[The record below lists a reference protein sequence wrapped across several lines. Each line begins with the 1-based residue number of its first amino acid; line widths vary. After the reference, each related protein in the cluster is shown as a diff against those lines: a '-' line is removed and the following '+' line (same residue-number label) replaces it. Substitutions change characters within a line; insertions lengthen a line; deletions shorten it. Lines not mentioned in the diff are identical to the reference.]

1 MENGKQGKIQISGCA
16 DLWQGAA
23 DEHAA
28 PYCAL
33 GSRGG
38 LGVSRQQLTQHFGGS
53 GLCPTGCI
61 CSTAI
66 PAQLM
71 GVVRGETC
79 QVSCGTWTP
88 WDKSLII
95 FNDVGVGGRRRGHVL
110 PAVTE
115 QLKLGTS
122 RSVCTETAD
131 WIR

>member
-1 MENGKQGKIQISGCA
+1 MENSKQGKIQISGCA
-16 DLWQGAA
+16 DLWQGTA

-28 PYCAL
+28 PYRAL
-33 GSRGG
+33 GSRGE
-38 LGVSRQQLTQHFGGS
+38 LRVSHQQLTQHFGGS
-53 GLCPTGCI
+53 GLSATGCI

-95 FNDVGVGGRRRGHVL
+95 FNDVGVGGGRGGHVV

-115 QLKLGTS
+115 HLKLGTS
-122 RSVCTETAD
+122 RSICTEIAD
-131 WIR
+131 